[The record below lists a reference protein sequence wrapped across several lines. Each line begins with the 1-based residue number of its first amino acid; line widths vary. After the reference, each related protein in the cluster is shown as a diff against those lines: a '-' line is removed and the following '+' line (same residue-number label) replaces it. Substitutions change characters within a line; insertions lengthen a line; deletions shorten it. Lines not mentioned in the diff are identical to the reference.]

1 MRPEIFLGFELFVT
15 DGAFL
20 DLVAEYRLLL
30 FDNIESFSPTAPVLP
45 LETRT
50 SDGSEVR

>member
-30 FDNIESFSPTAPVLP
+30 FYNIESFSTTATVLP